1 MPSFFVV
8 YGTDQGR
15 RFEFGDAVAG
25 IGRGGSNQVKLG
37 DTEVSRYHAEVR
49 CEQGHRVLLDL
60 GSSNG
65 TYLNG
70 DLVERERL
78 ANGDRV
84 EVGRT
89 RLIYIDEE
97 RAAGTVSADNVAIVG
112 DETEAKAQIL
122 QTAGPTMVVGPE
134 DETAQGS
141 GLQQSRSNLDVM
153 YRTALAISHT
163 LDIDSLL
170 ARILDLIFGWVDA
183 DRGCVMLRQPDQ
195 EQLVP
200 RARLDRTGDGN
211 EAIHISQ
218 TILHYVMENVEGVV
232 TSNASQD
239 DRWEAGAS
247 IVNQGVREAICV
259 SMQGRYGVVGAIYI
273 DTFTPPGDDVHTH
286 ANRFTGDHLK
296 LMVAIGHQAALAVED
311 TTYYGAML
319 QSERLAAMGQTISTL
334 SHHIKNILQGIKGGA
349 YLIDEGLERTDQD
362 AIRTGWGIV
371 EKNQARISHLVMDM
385 LSFSK
390 NREAASEEMDAV
402 AMVNEAL
409 EILASRA
416 QEEGV
421 QISLSEAPG
430 ELICKGDSVAL
441 QHALLN
447 VISNA
452 IDATS
457 GRDQGHVV
465 VSLSV
470 DDQLEEVQLGVQ
482 DNGVGMSDAVL
493 AEIFSLFYSSKGS
506 QGTGLG
512 LAVSEKIL
520 HEHGGAIHVES
531 TPEEGSRFLIC
542 WPYEPVESG

>member
-1 MPSFFVV
+1 
-8 YGTDQGR
+8 
-15 RFEFGDAVAG
+15 
-25 IGRGGSNQVKLG
+25 
-37 DTEVSRYHAEVR
+37 
-49 CEQGHRVLLDL
+49 
-60 GSSNG
+60 
-65 TYLNG
+65 
-70 DLVERERL
+70 
-78 ANGDRV
+78 
-84 EVGRT
+84 
-89 RLIYIDEE
+89 
-97 RAAGTVSADNVAIVG
+97 
-112 DETEAKAQIL
+112 
-122 QTAGPTMVVGPE
+122 
-134 DETAQGS
+134 
-141 GLQQSRSNLDVM
+141 
-153 YRTALAISHT
+153 
-163 LDIDSLL
+163 
-170 ARILDLIFGWVDA
+170 
-183 DRGCVMLRQPDQ
+183 
-195 EQLVP
+195 
-200 RARLDRTGDGN
+200 
-211 EAIHISQ
+211 
-218 TILHYVMENVEGVV
+218 
-232 TSNASQD
+232 
-239 DRWEAGAS
+239 
-247 IVNQGVREAICV
+247 
-259 SMQGRYGVVGAIYI
+259 MQGRYGVVGAIYI
-273 DTFTPPGDDVHTH
+273 DTFTPPGDDLHTH
-286 ANRFTGDHLK
+286 TNRFTGDHLK

-334 SHHIKNILQGIKGGA
+334 SHHIKNILQGIKGGG
-349 YLIDEGLERTDQD
+349 YLIDEGLERSDQD

-390 NREAASEEMDAV
+390 DREAAAEEMDVV

-409 EILASRA
+409 EILGSRA

-421 QISLSEAPG
+421 RLSLSEPPG

-457 GRDQGHVV
+457 GRDQGQVV

-482 DNGVGMSDAVL
+482 DNGIGMSDAVL
-493 AEIFSLFYSSKGS
+493 AEIFSLFYSSKGN

-542 WPYEPVESG
+542 WPYEAVGSG

>member
-15 RFEFGDAVAG
+15 RFEFDDVTAG

-49 CEQGHRVLLDL
+49 RDQGYYVLLDL

-70 DLVERERL
+70 DLVESERL

-89 RLIYIDEE
+89 RLIYIDDEL
-97 RAAGTVSADNVAIVG
+97 ATGTVSVDNVAIVG
-112 DETEAKAQIL
+112 DAAEAKAQIL
-122 QTAGPTMVVGPE
+122 QTAGPTMVVGQE

-141 GLQQSRSNLDVM
+141 GVQQSHSNLDVM

-183 DRGCVMLRQPDQ
+183 DRGCVMLRQPD
-195 EQLVP
+195 EDELVP
-200 RARLDRTGDGN
+200 RARLDRTGDGG

-218 TILHYVMENVEGVV
+218 TILHYVMDNVEGVV

-259 SMQGRYGVVGAIYI
+259 PMQGRYGVVGAIYI
-273 DTFTPPGDDVHTH
+273 DTFTPPGDDLHIH
-286 ANRFTGDHLK
+286 KNRFTGDHLK

-349 YLIDEGLERTDQD
+349 YLIDEGLEQSDQD

-385 LSFSK
+385 LGYSK
-390 NREAASEEMDAV
+390 SREAASEGMDAV
-402 AMVNEAL
+402 AMVNEVI
-409 EILASRA
+409 EMLAPRA
-416 QEEGV
+416 EEEGV
-421 QISLSEAPG
+421 RLSFPRAPG
-430 ELICKGDSVAL
+430 ELTCKGDSVAL

-447 VISNA
+447 VVSNA
-452 IDATS
+452 IDATA
-457 GRDQGHVV
+457 GREQGHVV
-465 VSLSV
+465 VSLLV
-470 DDQLEEVQLGVQ
+470 EDPLQEVHLAVQ
-482 DNGVGMSDAVL
+482 DNGVGMSDAVM

-531 TPEEGSRFLIC
+531 VPEEGSRFVIC
-542 WPYEPVESG
+542 WPYEAVESG